1 MQLVADQGTALQC
14 LETVGVHQQHG
25 LTVDTRLRVL
35 PQLQPRLPSHTLVGI
50 SGLETKGGTKGLAVS
65 EPRAI
70 GPIAEGRCLLR
81 WEITKYAKILQSTL

>member
-1 MQLVADQGTALQC
+1 MEFVLGGRAGQHGGCERGCTEQVAHSHVVVMQLVADQGTALQC

-50 SGLETKGGTKGLAVS
+50 AGSRQKVERKV
-65 EPRAI
+65 
-70 GPIAEGRCLLR
+70 LL
-81 WEITKYAKILQSTL
+81 

>member
-65 EPRAI
+65 EPR
-70 GPIAEGRCLLR
+70 GDLGRLLR
-81 WEITKYAKILQSTL
+81 GAAYCDGHHPRV